1 MTKHVIY
8 NPEAR
13 LKLMHGID
21 SVARAAVVTMGSA
34 GPAVMIQHRTDGIL
48 PIFTRDGVTVA
59 RSINFEDRIADLG
72 GRMLRDVAGAV
83 SRQVGDGTT
92 TAIVLAQKL
101 AQESLKSVAAGFHPL
116 QLKKGLDLAL
126 ALVEKKLLDDAVKD
140 VTSDW
145 IEKISAVATK
155 DEKGV
160 GKLLAKALEELGSE
174 GQLTFQ
180 LGNGREDELEI
191 VDGVHY
197 ERGYL
202 SPYFVTDTTRAE
214 AILDNPY
221 ILLYDRDISDLM
233 DLIPILEEIKA
244 EGRSLLIIAENVID
258 KALSGLLLNHV
269 RGIFK
274 VVAVKTPGFGDKCTD
289 RLKDLA
295 ILTGGQAILDDYAS
309 PKLEHV
315 TLEQLGQAQ
324 RVVITETTTT
334 IIGAKGN
341 PDLVKERILNLRDQ
355 AAVILAIKPGTG
367 SASGNKHD
375 FNELEERIAMLSSKT
390 GVFDVGG
397 ITDFEIK
404 ERMVRIEN
412 AYMSAKAAL
421 EEGVLPGGGV
431 ALFNCIKMLSTVIAE
446 NAEQQQGISIMKHA
460 LSAPLQSLTR
470 NAGMNPEAVIAK
482 IQIAHDSHFT
492 VDTQR
497 GIYGNF
503 LEIGIID
510 PVKVMRLALRNA
522 VSVVGTMM
530 TTEAIVMDVPDLS
543 IMDGYSPEWAAA
555 TREDPRLP

>member
-1 MTKHVIY
+1 MSKQIIY

-13 LKLMHGID
+13 LRMMHGID
-21 SVARAAVVTMGSA
+21 SVARAAIVTMGSA
-34 GPAVMIQHRTDGIL
+34 GPAVMIQHRTDGIM

-59 RSINFEDRIADLG
+59 RSIHFEDRVADLG

-101 AQESLKSVAAGFHPL
+101 AQESLKCVAAGFHPL

-126 ALVEKKLLDDAVKD
+126 ELVEKKLLDDAVKN

-160 GKLLAKALEELGSE
+160 GKLLAQALEELGLE

-197 ERGYL
+197 EQGYL
-202 SPYFVTDTTRAE
+202 SPYFVTDKTRAE

-221 ILLYDRDISDLM
+221 ILLYDREISDLM
-233 DLIPILEEIKA
+233 DLIPILEEVKA

-258 KALSGLLLNHV
+258 KALAGLLLNHV

-274 VVAVKTPGFGDKCTD
+274 VVAVKSPGFGDKRID

-295 ILTGGQAILDDYAS
+295 LLTGGQAILDDYSS

-315 TLEQLGQAQ
+315 ELNLLGQAQ

-341 PDLVKERILNLRDQ
+341 PELVKERIVNLREQ
-355 AAVILAIKPGTG
+355 ADLILAIKPGVG

-431 ALFNCIKMLSTVIAE
+431 ALFNCIKMLNTVIAE
-446 NAEQQQGISIMKHA
+446 NIEQQQGISIMKLA
-460 LSAPLQSLTR
+460 LAAPLQSLTR
-470 NAGMNPEAVIAK
+470 NAGMNPEVVIAK
-482 IQIAHDSHFT
+482 LQAADDTHFT

-497 GIYGNF
+497 NLYGNF

-543 IMDGYSPEWAAA
+543 MMDGYSPEWAAA
-555 TREDPRLP
+555 TRENPRLP